1 MAEYLRYNKSRLD
14 RFALFWFECCFHS
27 TMIKPLLFLFVA
39 IALHFSLFAQAYDP
53 NYFRSPLDIPLL
65 LSGNFAEL
73 RSNHFHAGIDIKTEG
88 VEGKK
93 VYAAAEGYV
102 SRIKISPYGYGKA
115 IYITHPNGYTTVY
128 GHLKKFS
135 DRIEKVVKA
144 EQYRRKSF
152 SVQLFP
158 SPFSLSVEKGEIIAY
173 SGNTGGSG
181 GPHLHFET
189 RETKSEHPVNPLFF
203 GFYVKD
209 HRKPEIRAI
218 TFYTK
223 DDNAVVNGYTQSKR
237 FKVQGG
243 NGNYSLAYPI
253 KLNGTF
259 GVGIEAIDRMDL
271 TSNTYGIHNIRLY
284 FDEQLIFE
292 QQIDEYAF
300 HEDRYL
306 NALIDY
312 ETYIKYRRR
321 VQKSFKE
328 PGNQLGIYKTLVNNG
343 IFKID
348 DQKVHTLKYVLT
360 DVEKNQST
368 LTLQLI
374 GDPNQLIKT
383 QSELKPKA
391 IKFFPYN
398 QRNTFLKD
406 EVLVD
411 IPKGALYNDLYFEYN
426 KGEVMPKT
434 ISPLY
439 QIHNHFTPLHN
450 YINVSIKMRGLSSEQ
465 RQKALIVST
474 TDGKSWYAEGGK
486 WNGENLTV
494 RTRSFGGYAVA
505 LDTIAPSIKAV
516 NIYPG
521 ANLQSKWS
529 IMLKI
534 KDNLA
539 GIASY
544 AASVDGEWILME
556 YDAKKELLFH
566 LFDDRISAGK
576 HQFKLVVK
584 DKVGNEAVFESSFV
598 R

>member
-1 MAEYLRYNKSRLD
+1 MD
-14 RFALFWFECCFHS
+14 RFALFWFECCFPD
-27 TMIKPLLFLFVA
+27 TMNKSFLFLLLA
-39 IALHFSLFAQAYDP
+39 YTLRFSLSAQAYDP
-53 NYFRSPLDIPLL
+53 DYFRSPLNIPLL
-65 LSGNFAEL
+65 LSGNYAEL

-135 DRIEKVVKA
+135 NRIEKVVKA

-189 RETKSEHPVNPLFF
+189 RETKSEHPVNPLYF
-203 GFYVKD
+203 GFDVKD

-218 TFYTK
+218 TFYPQ
-223 DDNAVVNGYTQSKR
+223 DDKSVVNGFTKSKR
-237 FKVQGG
+237 YKVQGS
-243 NGNYSLAYPI
+243 NGNYSIPYPI
-253 KLNGTF
+253 KLKGSF

-271 TSNTYGIHNIRLY
+271 TSNTYGIHNIQLY
-284 FDEQLIFE
+284 FDEELIFE
-292 QQIDEYAF
+292 QQIDKYAF

-306 NALIDY
+306 NTLIDY

-328 PGNQLGIYKTLVNNG
+328 VGNKLGIYKTLVNNG
-343 IFKID
+343 IFRID
-348 DQKVHTLKYVLT
+348 DQEEHALRYVLT
-360 DVEKNQST
+360 DVENNKNS
-368 LTLQLI
+368 LKIQLI

-383 QSELKPKA
+383 QSELKPNA
-391 IKFFPYN
+391 IKFFSYN

-406 EVLVD
+406 EILVD
-411 IPKGALYNDLYFEYN
+411 LPKGVLYNDLYFEYH
-426 KGEVMPKT
+426 KGDILPKT

-450 YINVSIKMRGLSSEQ
+450 YFNLSIKMKGLSTKE

-474 TDGKSWYAEGGK
+474 TDGKSLYAEGGK
-486 WNGENLTV
+486 WSGDNLSV

-505 LDTIAPSIKAV
+505 LDTVPPSIKSV
-516 NIYPG
+516 NISPG
-521 ANLQSKWS
+521 ANMRGKWS

-534 KDNLA
+534 NDNLS

-544 AASVDGEWILME
+544 TASVDGEWILME
-556 YDAKKELLFH
+556 YDAKKHLLVH
-566 LFDDRISAGK
+566 YFDDRISAGK
-576 HQFKLVVK
+576 HQFKLTVK
-584 DKVGNEAVFESSFV
+584 DKVGNETVYESSFQ